1 MGKYASNEA
10 YYQRLQQLAEV
21 KKIPI
26 KETRNLGTLIDYKR
40 AADGVAYGIV
50 KEQHQYYIK
59 KAGIKENPDVSDFAY
74 IGGLENIT
82 EYQYKKLSEADKNRS
97 MILNTI
103 NEAVSLKPSKT
114 GSKKRLNEDKAG
126 EEIEMASSKV
136 GDLEAATDVA
146 DEPIDV
152 PAEPAPEGGEGLP
165 VSDVPEEPAPE
176 GGDEVDMDVDV
187 DAGAP
192 EGGDEL
198 PAEEPAP
205 EGEEGEAPEGEEG
218 EDSIAPDDEKSLT
231 IKEIEKGLG
240 KVTSKIRRTELEPA
254 QIKSYVNSFL
264 SAFKDKF
271 DDVEIEDRKVMADK
285 ILKVVSD
292 DEIEDVSN
300 TVSQDGGIEEVEEE
314 VCAECGGFGKYM
326 ESRGYS
332 QESIAEC
339 GEEEM
344 ASVVSGYANAHN
356 DGMNDGDFEAVAL
369 FVTPEMLGK
378 LKNEYG
384 HDEYAEKLTPY
395 VNQLG
400 ESTEEEKEIKLN
412 EFWGGLKNLAKG
424 AGQGIQKGAQAV
436 GGAVQKGAQAVG
448 GAVQKGAQAGAEKVG
463 QAATAVKQQYYKG
476 EVNPAVK
483 AVEKEAETLGKKI
496 ANLNNTLTKAGQQP
510 VNVRSILATIQNQ
523 LGAGAGANL
532 GKFGV
537 AAEGMTDPANVEV
550 QPNTLKEEEESEIE
564 TDNEENAEVEFAP
577 DSQSLGAGVIKPESI
592 STTGVDVNVDA
603 QNKTVNVSMNE
614 GKKRINEKWDTD
626 YKTPESEKGKYKG
639 KTLEDLEK
647 IKSNLDKKRPEGGY
661 KKGSPEYEK
670 EKEINFAIRAKKGW
684 KGGVDENRE
693 MSESEQKLR
702 KYIRNHLEEK
712 AGLRKPS
719 LNESKKSETLKKL
732 DAIINEQLKLYESAA
747 KKRLGEN
754 VEEGIGDFLQKGM
767 VKVGQMG
774 TGKGKLQKELRSA
787 LPTLSPEEYTKWL
800 QDLFSVDTMYNK
812 ALERYI
818 NTATTEN
825 KQELLQQIAADK
837 FGVGK
842 LSLQNGRLVYIPA
855 DKA

>member
-1 MGKYASNEA
+1 MGKHASKEA

-21 KKIPI
+21 KKTPI

-59 KAGIKENPDVSDFAY
+59 KAGTKENPDVSDFAY

-146 DEPIDV
+146 DAPVDV
-152 PAEPAPEGGEGLP
+152 PAEPAPEGGDELP

-176 GGDEVDMDVDV
+176 GGEDVDVDVDV
-187 DAGAP
+187 DAAAP

-205 EGEEGEAPEGEEG
+205 EGEEGEAPEGGDEEAPEGEEG
-218 EDSIAPDDEKSLT
+218 EDAIAPEDEKSLT

-240 KVTSKIRRTELEPA
+240 KVTGKIRKTELEPA
-254 QIKSYVNSFL
+254 QVKSYVNSFL
-264 SAFKDKF
+264 SAFKGKF
-271 DDVEIEDRKVMADK
+271 DEIEIEDRKAMADK

-292 DEIEDVSN
+292 DEIEDVGDA
-300 TVSQDGGIEEVEEE
+300 VSQDGDIEGVEEE

-332 QESIAEC
+332 QESVAEC

-344 ASVVSGYANAHN
+344 ANVVSGYANAHN

-369 FVTPEMLGK
+369 FVTPEMLSK
-378 LKNEYG
+378 LKDEYG

-412 EFWGGLKNLAKG
+412 EFWGGLKSLAKG

-448 GAVQKGAQAGAEKVG
+448 QAAKAGAEKVG

-532 GKFGV
+532 GKYGM
-537 AAEGMTDPANVEV
+537 AAEGMVDPANVEV
-550 QPNTLKEEEESEIE
+550 QPNMLKEEEEPEIE
-564 TDNEENAEVEFAP
+564 TDDDEKAEVEFAP
-577 DSQSLGAGVIKPESI
+577 DSQALGVDVVKPEGAP
-592 STTGVDVNVDA
+592 TTGVDVNVDA

-614 GKKRINEKWDTD
+614 
-626 YKTPESEKGKYKG
+626 SE
-639 KTLEDLEK
+639 
-647 IKSNLDKKRPEGGY
+647 R
-661 KKGSPEYEK
+661 
-670 EKEINFAIRAKKGW
+670 
-684 KGGVDENRE
+684 
-693 MSESEQKLR
+693 KLR
-702 KYIRNHLEEK
+702 KYIRNRLEEK
-712 AGLRKPS
+712 AGLRKPM
-719 LNESKKSETLKKL
+719 LTEGKKSEVLTKL
-732 DAIINEQLKLYESAA
+732 DAIIDEQFKLYESTA
-747 KKRLGEN
+747 KKKLTEN
-754 VEEGIGDFLQKGM
+754 VEEGIGDFLKKGM

-774 TGKGKLQKELRSA
+774 TGKGKLQKELRNA
-787 LPTLSPEEYTKWL
+787 LPTLSPDEYTKWL
-800 QDLFSVDTMYNK
+800 QNLYSVDTMYNK

-818 NTATTEN
+818 SKATTEN

-837 FGVGK
+837 FGVGS
-842 LSLQNGRLVYIPA
+842 LSLQDGRLVYIPA